1 MQALETFLISLQ
13 LHPVADHFTIAILT
27 VAILSDLAARL
38 APQRLWIRKMALTLT
53 IIGAAAAAASYLTG
67 DAETD
72 RVWDML
78 SPAAK
83 EFFNPKGSIT
93 KYFGHGALGYE
104 LMIVFGVLALWR
116 IVIAVFS
123 FMEATHSI
131 YLVFA
136 LLALVFLIYQAK
148 TGGELVYRYQV
159 GTGLQEP
166 GPVGTGAAGSGAA
179 PTAGFPGASPEAA
192 PGATA
197 MLGPVSTPSPSGPAI
212 NSPESESPPVASTP
226 PSAVASPGVAAPT
239 ALATGASPLP
249 TPGADFTPG
258 SGNSL
263 TVNPGATASP

>member
-1 MQALETFLISLQ
+1 MQALETFLVSLQ

-38 APQRLWIRKMALTLT
+38 APQRLWIGKMALTLT

-83 EFFNPKGSIT
+83 EFFNPKGPIA

-116 IVIAVFS
+116 ILIAAFS

-131 YLVFA
+131 YLIFA
-136 LLALVFLIYQAK
+136 LVALGFLLYQGK
-148 TGGELVYRYQV
+148 TGADLVYRYQV
-159 GTGLQEP
+159 GTGPQEP
-166 GPVGTGAAGSGAA
+166 RPVSPGAAGTAAA
-179 PTAGFPGASPEAA
+179 PTAGGLGASLEAT
-192 PGATA
+192 PGSTAT
-197 MLGPVSTPSPSGPAI
+197 LGPVSSPAI
-212 NSPESESPPVASTP
+212 NSPPVGPSPPVASNPT
-226 PSAVASPGVAAPT
+226 PGVTSTGFAAPT
-239 ALATGASPLP
+239 APATGASALP
-249 TPGADFTPG
+249 TPAADFTPG

-263 TVNPGATASP
+263 TVNPSATASP